1 MVPNLGVMKPRGVE
15 GGTRWAISLLRSSKI
30 VLLQEL
36 YYRALRWQSGSF
48 WDYPCYGHGIRW
60 FPWQLL
66 ITLIWCSLTFYVN
79 LIHSFFSF
87 SFRALENDEDIVDS
101 DFSIDED
108 DEVVS
113 DHEADKEFKRKRTVG
128 TKAYKEPVKPKEKD
142 KAVAKKPKVLK
153 KKAAKPSTSNDTE
166 LGKYFVIWKHQ
177 DTFFLYK
184 NTNQFTCYC
193 PCLLVV
199 AAVILLIF
207 YGYLGT

>member
-1 MVPNLGVMKPRGVE
+1 M
-15 GGTRWAISLLRSSKI
+15 
-30 VLLQEL
+30 
-36 YYRALRWQSGSF
+36 F
-48 WDYPCYGHGIRW
+48 WY
-60 FPWQLL
+60 
-66 ITLIWCSLTFYVN
+66 SLTFDVN
-79 LIHSFFSF
+79 LIYSF

-184 NTNQFTCYC
+184 NKNQFTCYC
-193 PCLLVV
+193 PCLFVV

>member
-1 MVPNLGVMKPRGVE
+1 MLYKSTESDCQRHSSFFFRQFLGL
-15 GGTRWAISLLRSSKI
+15 SLLCPI
-30 VLLQEL
+30 V
-36 YYRALRWQSGSF
+36 
-48 WDYPCYGHGIRW
+48 HGIHW

-66 ITLIWCSLTFYVN
+66 ITLMFWYSLTFDVN
-79 LIHSFFSF
+79 LIYSF

-153 KKAAKPSTSNDTE
+153 KKAAKPSTSNNTE

-177 DTFFLYK
+177 DTFFFYIKIQISLHVIVLV
-184 NTNQFTCYC
+184 
-193 PCLLVV
+193 CLL
-199 AAVILLIF
+199 LLLLF
-207 YGYLGT
+207 C